1 MSEALFRSAHQAL
14 LYAYTFSAT
23 QHGTAAAAERQIA
36 LAARERYERTAGSGR
51 GLKGLD
57 GAAQAGQIKS
67 LVERNTP
74 PAFQAVVLARYSLLS
89 DDVRRRA
96 CFLLAHRCRNEVPP
110 TVTLQELARLI
121 GKATGREVN
130 LALMAQAAG
139 VDERTVRRWALAV
152 RKFVATIERPGMA
165 TIEPLLQ
172 SAGVVEAP
180 YSPPEYPVQSA
191 PAIANVRNLV

>member
-14 LYAYTFSAT
+14 SFAFTFSQT

-57 GAAQAGQIKS
+57 GAAQAGMIRS

-74 PAFQAVVLARYSLLS
+74 PAFQAVVIARFALLS
-89 DDVRRRA
+89 DDQRRRA
-96 CFLLAHRCRNEVPP
+96 CFLLAHRCRHEVPP
-110 TVTLQELARLI
+110 SVTLAEIGRLV

-130 LALMAQAAG
+130 LGLMAQSCG
-139 VDERTVRRWALAV
+139 VDERTTRRWALAV
-152 RKFVATIERPGMA
+152 RRYVQSVERPGMA
-165 TIEPLLQ
+165 TIEHLLQ
-172 SAGVVEAP
+172 AAGVVE
-180 YSPPEYPVQSA
+180 SA
-191 PAIANVRNLV
+191 EALQMSGN